1 MSETSQPIERRR
13 HQRTMVQMK
22 LKGIRLDPEE
32 GELIDTLRMV
42 DISRGGMGAVLDRP
56 AYPGQ
61 RFVLNLPLTG
71 HMGRRRICATV
82 MRCKPTDDGWRIG
95 LEFEP
100 LSAGNWIAAA
110 NSSIAAA

>member
-1 MSETSQPIERRR
+1 
-13 HQRTMVQMK
+13 MVQMK

-42 DISRGGMGAVLDRP
+42 DISQGGMGAMLDRQ

-61 RFVLNLPLTG
+61 KFVLNLPLMG

-82 MRCKPTDDGWRIG
+82 VRCKGTDDGWRIG
-95 LEFEP
+95 LQFEP
-100 LSAGNWIAAA
+100 LSVGNWMTDRNSKVAAA
-110 NSSIAAA
+110 